1 MSNNTLAVPT
11 GTSLVAGE
19 GFACGSCVDLT
30 YGSTFS
36 LGAASATSEY
46 VKDGSDAIL
55 SPNVCFGNSSAFMF
69 GSSQVLD
76 PSFKCKDI
84 PWLKV
89 SYFIGKVT
97 KAQSWKKYIQP
108 VYDFTLNVSF
118 WATSLEFCLFS
129 KIYRLLENRSI
140 IRLRLVHEI
149 LIVLEVNFLR
159 GHYTINTACVTL
171 L

>member
-1 MSNNTLAVPT
+1 MPSRRASSATNACEDNKLPTLKTQNSSKKSSMSNNTLAVPT

-97 KAQSWKKYIQP
+97 
-108 VYDFTLNVSF
+108 N
-118 WATSLEFCLFS
+118 
-129 KIYRLLENRSI
+129 
-140 IRLRLVHEI
+140 
-149 LIVLEVNFLR
+149 
-159 GHYTINTACVTL
+159 
-171 L
+171 